1 MWGIPSARIKELMQ
15 LFTGNTLLGFALVI
29 FLEICLIDGY
39 AILEHPAEPLS
50 DPQAAS
56 IWKLPLVGAILAF
69 PNVQK
74 IRFSQGLL
82 GAFAPKPTN
91 LMTANLPHLILDL
104 HACRVRTEI
113 PHTAAIGKNS
123 DGSWKTTTLKEYPP
137 ALCRSMAISL
147 ARALSQTK
155 VDPSAPEPSEA
166 LLQQFTAMDVK
177 MYGSVIGADF
187 AGG

>member
-1 MWGIPSARIKELMQ
+1 MQ
-15 LFTGNTLLGFALVI
+15 
-29 FLEICLIDGY
+29 
-39 AILEHPAEPLS
+39 
-50 DPQAAS
+50 
-56 IWKLPLVGAILAF
+56 
-69 PNVQK
+69 
-74 IRFSQGLL
+74 R
-82 GAFAPKPTN
+82 
-91 LMTANLPHLILDL
+91 
-104 HACRVRTEI
+104 RTEI